1 MKNNQPH
8 SRTYRG
14 ASKANT
20 TQTYSQTTRPSR
32 KKTKYARL
40 VFAYCLFIVCSVL
53 ALGGGVYLLY
63 RTGIFGNSSRS
74 EGTTPSTG
82 LSSLTTLATA
92 ASTAAPEDT
101 TLAETTPPQLTGDLT
116 GYTVILDP
124 GHGGW
129 DRGTSYPYN
138 SDQNEEPTITIKIAN
153 LLKPE
158 LESRGAKVYITRTE
172 DNYYSLYYRIAE
184 VHLICMDIA
193 KERGI
198 LPFSAERE
206 QELRTKLQEIKT
218 INDNSY
224 SKGGMGFM
232 AGTGV
237 GEDLR
242 ELFEMEYKLQD
253 VVLMSIHLNAHY
265 DDNTHEPVNHHG
277 IEVTYVTDDAV
288 NTYEGNPKNQT
299 AGAPVRDAYY
309 GRPNEH
315 NLLYCQCL
323 YDAITTGTPELKSN
337 MDKPIYTANW
347 AIIRKVGLVGTLLE
361 FGFISH
367 ETDRAI
373 ITNEDSMKTVCSSV
387 ANGIQEYFKQIS
399 Q

>member
-1 MKNNQPH
+1 M
-8 SRTYRG
+8 
-14 ASKANT
+14 SKAEI
-20 TQTYSQTTRPSR
+20 
-32 KKTKYARL
+32 ARRQFIAKCIIVVCMTL
-40 VFAYCLFIVCSVL
+40 V
-53 ALGGGVYLLY
+53 LGGGVFLLF
-63 RTGIFGNSSRS
+63 RSGPFSKSSSKKETTITTTAGTVVTTAATSAS
-74 EGTTPSTG
+74 EITSGTTA
-82 LSSLTTLATA
+82 L
-92 ASTAAPEDT
+92 PE
-101 TLAETTPPQLTGDLT
+101 DLT

-138 SDQNEEPTITIKIAN
+138 SDQNEEPTITIRIAN
-153 LLKPE
+153 ILADE
-158 LESRGAKVYITRTE
+158 LRGRGATVYVTRTE

-184 VHLICMDIA
+184 IHLICMDIA

-206 QELRTKLQEIKT
+206 QELRASLQKIKEV
-218 INDNSY
+218 NDNSY
-224 SKGGMGFM
+224 DKGGMGFM

-237 GEDLR
+237 GSDLK
-242 ELFEMEYKLQD
+242 ELFEMEYQLPD
-253 VVLMSIHLNAHY
+253 VVLLSIHINAHY

-288 NTYEGNPKNQT
+288 NEYESKPKNQT
-299 AGAPVRDAYY
+299 AGAPVRDAYH

-315 NLLYCQCL
+315 NQLYAQTL
-323 YDAITTGTPELKSN
+323 YDAIIAGTPELKSN
-337 MDKPIYTANW
+337 MDKPVYTANW

-373 ITNEDSMKTVCSSV
+373 LLDDAQLKTVCSSV
-387 ANGIQEYFKQIS
+387 ADGLEEYFKQIR
-399 Q
+399 

>member
-1 MKNNQPH
+1 MMNNNQQP
-8 SRTYRG
+8 SRPNRG
-14 ASKANT
+14 AHQPNPT
-20 TQTYSQTTRPSR
+20 RTYSQTRRPTRMS
-32 KKTKYARL
+32 KAEIARRQFIAKCIIVVCMTL
-40 VFAYCLFIVCSVL
+40 V
-53 ALGGGVYLLY
+53 LGGGVFLLF
-63 RTGIFGNSSRS
+63 RSGPFSKSSSKKETTITTTAGTVVTTAATSAS
-74 EGTTPSTG
+74 EITSGTTA
-82 LSSLTTLATA
+82 L
-92 ASTAAPEDT
+92 PE
-101 TLAETTPPQLTGDLT
+101 DLT

-138 SDQNEEPTITIKIAN
+138 SDQNEEPTITIRIAN
-153 LLKPE
+153 ILADE
-158 LESRGAKVYITRTE
+158 LRGRGATVYVTRTE

-184 VHLICMDIA
+184 IHLICMDIA

-206 QELRTKLQEIKT
+206 QELRASLQKIKEV
-218 INDNSY
+218 NDNSY
-224 SKGGMGFM
+224 DKGGMGFM

-237 GEDLR
+237 GSDLK
-242 ELFEMEYKLQD
+242 ELFEMEYQLPD
-253 VVLMSIHLNAHY
+253 VVLLSIHINAHY

-288 NTYEGNPKNQT
+288 NEYESKPKNQT
-299 AGAPVRDAYY
+299 AGAPVRDAYH

-315 NLLYCQCL
+315 NQLYAQTL
-323 YDAITTGTPELKSN
+323 YDAIIAGTPELKSN
-337 MDKPIYTANW
+337 MDKPVYTANW

-373 ITNEDSMKTVCSSV
+373 LLDDAQLKTVCSSV
-387 ANGIQEYFKQIS
+387 ADGLEEYFKQIR
-399 Q
+399 